1 MPQQV
6 YAILRESCSDG
17 KLKVIICQQIWLE
30 TRHSKEQD
38 HTDAGAYHHKNYQFW
53 LEWCKP
59 ITCCWTPRGSKALEA
74 RRHVMGLGMVLT
86 RLDIVLR
93 KYEWKYISAGGF
105 IPGMHFFV
113 IPPAGVFIFSVG
125 QLYFSCAWQL
135 AEMSQLLE
143 VCQLMKCENSGQ
155 LAELSKSVVLCASW
169 WIGKVAANWQNWWK
183 TFYSYLQGRSF

>member
-1 MPQQV
+1 MMLDW
-6 YAILRESCSDG
+6 YLGCLFLSLADITDHSDAP
-17 KLKVIICQQIWLE
+17 LNDISSLVTVTTSI
-30 TRHSKEQD
+30 T
-38 HTDAGAYHHKNYQFW
+38 GAYHHKNYQFW

-169 WIGKVAANWQNWWK
+169 WIGKVAANWQNWGK